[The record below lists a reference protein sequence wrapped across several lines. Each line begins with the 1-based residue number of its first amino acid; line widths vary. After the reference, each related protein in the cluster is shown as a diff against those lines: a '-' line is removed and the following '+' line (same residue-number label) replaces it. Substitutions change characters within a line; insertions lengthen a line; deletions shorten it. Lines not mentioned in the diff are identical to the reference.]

1 MLAGALA
8 ATQRLQPFG
17 VDMPV
22 AAFFVV
28 SPMLF
33 VWSVSDRISDL
44 GPSCIGAAV
53 RGFRHNR
60 LNEQTGQG

>member
-1 MLAGALA
+1 M
-8 ATQRLQPFG
+8 QRLQPFG

-33 VWSVSDRISDL
+33 VWSVSDRVSDL
-44 GPSCIGAAV
+44 GPWRIGAAV
-53 RGFRHNR
+53 RAFRHNR
-60 LNEQTGQG
+60 LNEQAGQA

>member
-8 ATQRLQPFG
+8 AMQRLQPFG
-17 VDMPV
+17 VDMRV

-28 SPMLF
+28 SPILF
-33 VWSVSDRISDL
+33 VWSISDRVSDLDPWR
-44 GPSCIGAAV
+44 IGAAV
-53 RGFRHNR
+53 RAFRHNR